1 MARKPKDHTWSIKG
15 CWRSIGPNGRNGV
28 VLGIVII
35 MILLMCILAA
45 SMNNID
51 KVMARELEVEQ
62 QKAATEQAK
71 HRQVTPLIVR
81 PRQIEQPSQLQP
93 HMARDQSRTIN
104 TRKNLELSPHHPGDL
119 CTWTAVGNCSWLL
132 ASHECHL
139 HKPC

>member
-15 CWRSIGPNGRNGV
+15 CWRGIGPNGRNGV

-45 SMNNID
+45 RMNNID

-71 HRQVTPLIVR
+71 HRQVTPLTVR
-81 PRQIEQPSQLQP
+81 PKKIGQPSQLQP
-93 HMARDQSRTIN
+93 HIAQGRCKASN
-104 TRKNLELSPHHPGDL
+104 TRKRLELSLHHPRDL
-119 CTWTAVGNCSWLL
+119 CTWTAVGDRSWLL
-132 ASHECHL
+132 ASH
-139 HKPC
+139 